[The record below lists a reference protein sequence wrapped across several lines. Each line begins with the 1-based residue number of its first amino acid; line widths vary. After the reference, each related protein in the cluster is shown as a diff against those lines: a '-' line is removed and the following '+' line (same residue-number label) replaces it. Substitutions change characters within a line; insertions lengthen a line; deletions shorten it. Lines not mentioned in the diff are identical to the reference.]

1 MWKPPRTT
9 DTYQVTRPIET
20 ALCYDMIA
28 FNSTIDGDTQLPKE
42 ADIVLGGHTEGA
54 LRYQPTITTLSR
66 CTHTIKASA
75 MKRTE

>member
-9 DTYQVTRPIET
+9 DTYEVTRQIET

-28 FNSTIDGDTQLPKE
+28 FHSTTAWDTQLPKE

-54 LRYQPTITTLSR
+54 LRYQPTITTLRR

-75 MKRTE
+75 MKRKE